1 MNRLKSLESIEFVL
15 NIIFSVFKNFWKFFC
30 EYIRMENP
38 NYKNENIEKKHLN
51 NMQKNQF
58 LKIKKNLLELEK
70 DLMEL
75 KDRELKD
82 REMKTKREKEELF
95 FKPIVVS
102 IDDIDRL
109 A

>member
-1 MNRLKSLESIEFVL
+1 
-15 NIIFSVFKNFWKFFC
+15 
-30 EYIRMENP
+30 MENP
-38 NYKNENIEKKHLN
+38 NYKNENIEKKYLN
-51 NMQKNQF
+51 NMRKNQF

-70 DLMEL
+70 DLVEL

-82 REMKTKREKEELF
+82 KEMKTKREKEELF

-109 A
+109 AQKEMK

>member
-1 MNRLKSLESIEFVL
+1 
-15 NIIFSVFKNFWKFFC
+15 
-30 EYIRMENP
+30 MENP
-38 NYKNENIEKKHLN
+38 NYKNENIEKIHLN

>member
-1 MNRLKSLESIEFVL
+1 
-15 NIIFSVFKNFWKFFC
+15 
-30 EYIRMENP
+30 MENP
-38 NYKNENIEKKHLN
+38 NYKNENIEKKYLN
-51 NMQKNQF
+51 NMRKNQF

-70 DLMEL
+70 DLIEL

-82 REMKTKREKEELF
+82 KEMKTKREKEELF

-109 A
+109 AQKEM